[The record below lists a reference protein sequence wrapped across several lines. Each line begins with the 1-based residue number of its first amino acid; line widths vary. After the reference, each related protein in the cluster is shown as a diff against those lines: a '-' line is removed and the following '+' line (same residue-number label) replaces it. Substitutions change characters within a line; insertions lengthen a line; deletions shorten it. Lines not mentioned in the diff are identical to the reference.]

1 MAKRGAK
8 PKYRKDYAR
17 QAFIA
22 CSEGGFTDPKLA
34 KLFKVVRATI
44 KTWKKDHPE
53 FLAAVR
59 DGKDIWDTQIAE
71 NSILKRISGYKYNEI
86 TKEVNEETGK
96 IETSK
101 IVRKEVAGDV
111 KAQIFWLRNRNRERW
126 PDIRLSEASLT
137 VDQGTK
143 DIPDM
148 PEDITAKEAEELYR
162 DIIGG

>member
-8 PKYRKDYAR
+8 IKYRKDYAR
-17 QAFIA
+17 QAFVA
-22 CSEGGFTDPKLA
+22 CSEGGFTDVKLA
-34 KLFKVVRATI
+34 KLFKVSKAKLNEW
-44 KTWKKDHPE
+44 KTEYPE
-53 FLAAVR
+53 FMDSIR
-59 DGKDIWDTQIAE
+59 NGKDIWDTSLAE
-71 NSILKRISGYKYNEI
+71 NCMLKRITGYKYNEI

-137 VDQGTK
+137 VDKGSK
-143 DIPDM
+143 DTPDM
-148 PEDITAKEAEELYR
+148 PEDITAQEAEEMYR
-162 DIIGG
+162 DIISG